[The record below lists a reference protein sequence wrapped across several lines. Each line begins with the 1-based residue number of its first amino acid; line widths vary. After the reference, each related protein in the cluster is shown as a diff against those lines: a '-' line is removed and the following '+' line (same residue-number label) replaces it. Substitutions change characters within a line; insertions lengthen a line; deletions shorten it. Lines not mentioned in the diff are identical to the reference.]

1 VTSVSGSSTS
11 EAVVGLA
18 DSAAKIV
25 SQKIR
30 VGGVFIFSYL
40 QKKKEIYGF

>member
-25 SQKIR
+25 SQEAAWAAFLFFLTCK
-30 VGGVFIFSYL
+30 
-40 QKKKEIYGF
+40 KKKEIYGF